1 MEMVAIG
8 LGVLNLFVLI
18 YMVTHKQG
26 AGLDGAMRDEF
37 AQNRKEFVSANK
49 DLRIELTDQL
59 EKLRDKND
67 QKLEYIRKTVE
78 VRLESLQK
86 DNAEKLEK
94 MRHTV
99 DEKLQSTLEKRLGE
113 SFKIVSERLE
123 QVHKGLGEM
132 QNLATGVGDLK
143 KVLTNVKSRGTWGE
157 VQLGAILEQILSP
170 EQYDKNVAIKSG
182 SGERV
187 EFAVK
192 IPTKDNSSEFVLL
205 PIDAKFPIEDY
216 QRLITAQEK
225 GDTDA
230 ILVLHKELDGTIK
243 REAKKIRDKY
253 IDPPVTL
260 EFAYLYLPTEGL
272 YAEVMQ
278 KVELMHE
285 IQRDYRVAVLGPS
298 TVTAMLNALQ
308 MGFRS
313 LAIAKQTG
321 AVWELLT
328 EIKKEFGAFGGM
340 LEKTRDKL
348 ISATTELDRA
358 SGKSR
363 TIERKLGKVQQ
374 LADKTVETAEQVT
387 LPDGVDE

>member
-1 MEMVAIG
+1 M
-8 LGVLNLFVLI
+8 
-18 YMVTHKQG
+18 
-26 AGLDGAMRDEF
+26 
-37 AQNRKEFVSANK
+37 
-49 DLRIELTDQL
+49 
-59 EKLRDKND
+59 
-67 QKLEYIRKTVE
+67 
-78 VRLESLQK
+78 ESLQK

-94 MRHTV
+94 MRATV
-99 DEKLQSTLEKRLGE
+99 DEKLHNTLEKRLGE
-113 SFKIVSERLE
+113 SFKLVSDRLE

-132 QNLATGVGDLK
+132 QGLATGVGDLK

-170 EQYDKNVAIKSG
+170 EQYAKNVTIKAG
-182 SGERV
+182 TTERV

-216 QRLITAQEK
+216 TRLIAAQEK
-225 GDTDA
+225 GDLEA
-230 ILVLHKELDGTIK
+230 IAASQKELENTIK
-243 REAKKIRDKY
+243 REAKKIKEKY
-253 IDPPVTL
+253 INPPTTL

-272 YAEVMQ
+272 YAELMQ
-278 KVELMHE
+278 KVDLMQQ
-285 IQRDYRVAVLGPS
+285 IQREYRVAVLGPS

-328 EIKKEFGAFGGM
+328 DINKEFGTFGGL

-348 ISATTELDRA
+348 IGVTNELDRA
-358 SGKSR
+358 SSKSR

-374 LADKTVETAEQVT
+374 LADNTKETAEETPQ
-387 LPDGVDE
+387 LLDGFEE